1 MDDPAGARRK
11 TFEDKTVIKKTR
23 SKGLWMAVL
32 ALGGLVAITSY
43 PPAEASPPI
52 AKTDVPRPAVRMMTS
67 ELVQTTEPETRVSAE
82 DDAACTKVRKR
93 LWVDGEGWIVR
104 RVSICR

>member
-1 MDDPAGARRK
+1 MWLG
-11 TFEDKTVIKKTR
+11 
-23 SKGLWMAVL
+23 VL

-43 PPAEASPPI
+43 PPAEASNPVMKAEIRTPVR
-52 AKTDVPRPAVRMMTS
+52 ALTADVVPAS
-67 ELVQTTEPETRVSAE
+67 ETEEAGA

>member
-1 MDDPAGARRK
+1 MDVPAGARRK
-11 TFEDKTVIKKTR
+11 AFEDKTVIKKTR

-52 AKTDVPRPAVRMMTS
+52 AKTEAPRQAVRMMTS
-67 ELVQTTEPETRVSAE
+67 DLVQTAETQTRVSAD
-82 DDAACTKVRKR
+82 DDAACSKVRKR

>member
-1 MDDPAGARRK
+1 MDVPAGARRK
-11 TFEDKTVIKKTR
+11 AFEDKTVIKKTR

-52 AKTDVPRPAVRMMTS
+52 AKTEVPRPAVRMMTS
-67 ELVQTTEPETRVSAE
+67 ELVQTAETDTRVAA
-82 DDAACTKVRKR
+82 DDAACSKVRKR